1 MHLALGVRVS
11 MSTIGICRG
20 QGRLLPPVQVASHAL
35 EMSRTVRVYLPPS
48 YDRERSRRF
57 PVLYLHDGQ
66 NVFSTAGS
74 NACFGWGGWNLDRT
88 VDQLT
93 AAGQM
98 REIILVAVDNIRS
111 RYEEYR
117 GPAWSDGERGGSEV
131 PHREPPASD
140 DRAFRNYAAFLIREL
155 KPQIDRTYRTLPG
168 AKHTGV
174 LGASLGGICSLA
186 LAWDYPAVF
195 GLAASLSGSFQIE
208 QTNFLSNVVRG
219 YQGKPKRL
227 RIYLDSGT
235 LDFTGD
241 DDGHRTTAAVADELR
256 RIGWKDGVDLM
267 HFVDEHP
274 LSEAG
279 LAQAGLRRDKWEEAR
294 ISQHNEFYW
303 RQRAWRALT
312 FMYPP

>member
-1 MHLALGVRVS
+1 MRLAFGLCGS
-11 MSTIGICRG
+11 MATIGICLG
-20 QGRLLPPVQVASHAL
+20 QGRLLPPVQFASRSL
-35 EMSRTVRVYLPPS
+35 QTNRTVRVYLPPS
-48 YDRERSRRF
+48 YDRARSRRF

-88 VDQLT
+88 VGRLT
-93 AAGQM
+93 AAGHMQ
-98 REIILVAVDNIRS
+98 ETILVAIDNSRS

-117 GPAWSDGERGGSEV
+117 GPVRGDSERAGAEG
-131 PHREPPASD
+131 PQPPAPDD
-140 DRAFRNYAAFLIREL
+140 DRAFRAYTAFLIREL
-155 KPQIDRTYRTLPG
+155 KPQIDRTYRTRPG
-168 AKHTGV
+168 AGQTGV
-174 LGASLGGICSLA
+174 MGASLGGICSLA
-186 LAWDYPAVF
+186 LAWEYPDVF

-208 QTNFLSNVVRG
+208 RTNFLKHVVRG
-219 YQGKPKRL
+219 YAGKPKRL

-235 LDFTGD
+235 IDFTGD
-241 DDGHRTTAAVADELR
+241 DDGRGHTAALAEELR
-256 RIGWKDGVDLM
+256 RIGWRDGVDLR

-279 LAQAGLRRDKWEEAR
+279 LAQAGLRPDKWGEAR

-312 FMYPP
+312 FLYPP